1 MKNTTKK
8 QKIGA
13 SKGSRRICLWS
24 LELNRIGL
32 TSGTPLM
39 VYPCPFKEQSGQP
52 AIVIR
57 PCVEGEEAR
66 RKVSRVMNHGK
77 ELPVIDLKETRSLSL
92 ELLGEIGDMVQVE
105 FCPPRPH
112 SSGYVFI
119 TPAAV

>member
-1 MKNTTKK
+1 MKLTTKK

-13 SKGSRRICLWS
+13 SKGARRICLWS

-52 AIVIR
+52 ALVIR
-57 PCVEGEEAR
+57 PCVEGEESR
-66 RKVSRVMNHGK
+66 RKVSRVINHGK
-77 ELPVIDLKETRSLSL
+77 ELPVVDLKETKSLSL
-92 ELLGEIGDMVQVE
+92 ELLGEIGDKVQVE

-119 TPAAV
+119 TPAS

>member
-1 MKNTTKK
+1 MKTTTKK

-13 SKGSRRICLWS
+13 SKGARRICLWS

-52 AIVIR
+52 ALVIR
-57 PCVEGEEAR
+57 PCVEREKSR

-77 ELPVIDLKETRSLSL
+77 ELPVIDLKETKSLSL
-92 ELLGEIGDMVQVE
+92 ALLGEIGDKVQVE
-105 FCPPRPH
+105 FCPPRPNY
-112 SSGYVFI
+112 SGYVFI
-119 TPAAV
+119 TPAS